1 MAGPGGLGGL
11 GGLFNDPDLLTAFQD
26 PEVANAFQDI
36 MSNPANMS
44 KYQSNPKVMNIL
56 TKLTS
61 KLGGGGGAGGFPGGM
76 GGFPGGMGGFPGG
89 MGGFPGGFPGGMGGF
104 GGSDAPPSAPKPPS
118 ATDDL
123 D

>member
-36 MSNPANMS
+36 MSNPANMA
-44 KYQSNPKVMNIL
+44 KYQGNPKVMNIL

-61 KLGGGGGAGGFPGGM
+61 KLGGGAGGGSPFSGGFPGMG
-76 GGFPGGMGGFPGG
+76 GGFP
-89 MGGFPGGFPGGMGGF
+89 GMGGF
-104 GGSDAPPSAPKPPS
+104 GGGDAAPPPPGPKPPS